1 MRRKIEAVDL
11 ELAAEF
17 EAVLLDFLKKISSN
31 NSLYAL
37 KAGRSRA
44 AKWMFSPHYEH
55 STFV

>member
-44 AKWMFSPHYEH
+44 AKWSFSPH
-55 STFV
+55 